1 MPGSGHSSANC
12 PNMGTNSSSSATP
25 GA

>member
-12 PNMGTNSSSSATP
+12 PNMGANSSSSTTP